1 MHIPVKVV
9 SAATAVGRCLK
20 SNAPKILMGV
30 GIVSTVAALVDAVK
44 QTPIAIEHMEAHK
57 EEIGKIK
64 QYRSENHEDYTAAM
78 YKKDIFGAYVRTV
91 GDFLNDYKRPL
102 VLEVVGLTCLVGAGK
117 IFDNRY
123 KLAEATAASAINS
136 ALADRR
142 KVAEAI
148 GQEEADKIFNSVV
161 EQKVTE
167 EVLDENGKAKKV
179 HSKRLVVDPKAK
191 SPYSF
196 LWIEGDPFWDP
207 IPEFNHNR
215 ILQVEQM
222 LNRPL
227 FGEKHDDGRWIF
239 EPVPNAHVSLNDIRR
254 HFKKA
259 SEVYTQIGQIAGCD
273 ASHPD
278 GRLILRYQDV
288 SIPDPENPNFYL
300 NAILITPNLPGSICP
315 DYVATED

>member
-1 MHIPVKVV
+1 MKLPVQIV
-9 SAATAVGRCLK
+9 SAASTVGRCLK
-20 SNAPKILMGV
+20 ANAPKILMGV

-57 EEIGKIK
+57 EEIEKIK
-64 QYRSENHEDYTAAM
+64 TYKSENHDDYTPAM

-91 GDFLNDYKRPL
+91 GDLINDYKRPII
-102 VLEVVGLTCLVGAGK
+102 LEAVGLACLVGAGK

-148 GQEEADKIFNSVV
+148 GQEEADKIFNGVV

-179 HSKRLVVDPKAK
+179 HSKRSIVDPKNT

-207 IPEFNHNR
+207 IPEFNYNR
-215 ILQVEQM
+215 IHQVEDL

-239 EPVPNAHVSLNDIRR
+239 KPVPNAFVSLNDIRR
-254 HFKKA
+254 HFKPA
-259 SEVYTQIGQIAGCD
+259 SEVFTQIGQIAGCTAD
-273 ASHPD
+273 HPD
-278 GRLILRYQDV
+278 GRLILRYKDV
-288 SIPDPENPNFYL
+288 SIPDPQNPHFFL
-300 NAILITPNLPGSICP
+300 NAILITPNLPGSLCP
-315 DYVATED
+315 DYVATEE